1 MTLSETTSRLERV
14 LRGEL
19 SALAVLDHTTRVLL
33 DAVPADIWCG
43 VVLDPST
50 LLDTGGQHESGFP
63 ESSMRRLF
71 EIEHVEQ
78 DDIDNLRA
86 LTRRPGKV
94 SLLSRSTH
102 GRLDD
107 SKYYREILQP
117 LGLTDELRILLRDG
131 RRTWGLLVLCRDAH
145 TRPFSSADLAVA
157 EAVSVPACAALRR
170 SLLLS
175 GVDSGLLPDAPGWVV
190 LDGDL
195 GVRSMSPTAHHWID
209 QLQERHA
216 PGRGETAPYLLRA
229 LAVQA
234 RGGGGSPCSSGADD
248 LGEAGAGAHLRAP
261 TSAGRWISLRAW
273 PVDQGGEPTT
283 VVSVGPTDPAD
294 LTALVL
300 DVYGLSPRARQIAQH
315 LLLGRST
322 SEIALHLG
330 VSAYTVQDHLKQIF
344 DKVGVRSR
352 RELVAELFFR
362 HYLPQLAHPP
372 LSTDGRLLSAESP
385 PGRA

>member
-1 MTLSETTSRLERV
+1 MILSETTARLERG

-50 LLDTGGQHESGFP
+50 LLDTGGRHESGFP

-78 DDIDNLRA
+78 DDVDNLRA
-86 LTRRPGKV
+86 LARRPGKV

-102 GRLDD
+102 GRLED
-107 SKYYREILQP
+107 SKYYREILRP
-117 LGLTDELRILLRDG
+117 LDLTDELRVLLRDG

-145 TRPFSSADLAVA
+145 TRPFSSADLTVA
-157 EAVSVPACAALRR
+157 EALSVPACAALRR

-175 GVDSGLLPDAPGWVV
+175 GVDSGPLPDAPGWVV

-209 QLQERHA
+209 QLQEQHA
-216 PGRGETAPYLLRA
+216 PGHGGAAPYLLRA

-234 RGGGGSPCSSGADD
+234 RGDA
-248 LGEAGAGAHLRAP
+248 AGAGAHVRAP
-261 TSAGRWISLRAW
+261 TSTGRWISLRAW
-273 PVDQGGEPTT
+273 PVDQGGETTT
-283 VVSVGPTDPAD
+283 VISVGPTDPAE

-322 SEIALHLG
+322 SEIAEHLG
-330 VSAYTVQDHLKQIF
+330 VSGYTVQDHLKQIF
-344 DKVGVRSR
+344 DRVGVRSR

-362 HYLPQLAHPP
+362 HYLPQLTHPP
-372 LSTDGRLLSAESP
+372 LSTDGRLLSPEDQ
-385 PGRA
+385 

>member
-1 MTLSETTSRLERV
+1 MILSETTSRLERG

-19 SALAVLDHTTRVLL
+19 SALAVLDRTTRVLL
-33 DAVPADIWCG
+33 DAVPADVWCG

-78 DDIDNLRA
+78 DDVDNLRA
-86 LTRRPGKV
+86 LTRRSGKV
-94 SLLSRSTH
+94 SLLSRSTD
-102 GRLDD
+102 GRLDE
-107 SKYYREILQP
+107 SKYYREILRP
-117 LGLTDELRILLRDG
+117 LGLTDELRILLRHG
-131 RRTWGLLVLCRDAH
+131 PRTWGLLVLCRDAH
-145 TRPFSSADLAVA
+145 TRPFSAAELAVA

-175 GVDSGLLPDAPGWVV
+175 GVDCGALPDAPGWVV

-195 GVRSMSPTAHHWID
+195 GIRSMSPTAQHWLD
-209 QLQERHA
+209 QLQEQHA
-216 PGRGETAPYLLRA
+216 PGRGEGGPYLLRA

-234 RGGGGSPCSSGADD
+234 RG
-248 LGEAGAGAHLRAP
+248 EQAGAGAHVRAP
-261 TSAGRWISLRAW
+261 TGTGRWISLRAW
-273 PVDQGGEPTT
+273 PLEQDGEPAV
-283 VVSVGPTDPAD
+283 VVSVGPTEPAE

-300 DVYGLSPRARQIAQH
+300 DVYGLSPRAREIAQH
-315 LLLGRST
+315 VLLGRST
-322 SEIALHLG
+322 SEIAGHLG
-330 VSAYTVQDHLKQIF
+330 VSEYTVQDHLKQVF
-344 DKVGVRSR
+344 GKVGVRSR

-372 LSTDGRLLSAESP
+372 LSTDGRLLSPEHDDQ
-385 PGRA
+385 G

>member
-1 MTLSETTSRLERV
+1 MILSETTARLERD
-14 LRGEL
+14 LRGKL
-19 SALAVLDHTTRVLL
+19 SALSVLDHTTRVLL

-78 DDIDNLRA
+78 DDVDNLRA

-117 LGLTDELRILLRDG
+117 LGLTDELRVLLRDG

-145 TRPFSSADLAVA
+145 TRPFSSTDLAVA
-157 EAVSVPACAALRR
+157 EAVSAPACSALRR

-175 GVDSGLLPDAPGWVV
+175 GVDAGPLPDAPGWVV
-190 LDGDL
+190 LGGDL
-195 GVRSMSPTAHHWID
+195 SVRSMSPTAHHWID

-216 PGRGETAPYLLRA
+216 PGRDETAPYLLRA

-234 RGGGGSPCSSGADD
+234 RG
-248 LGEAGAGAHLRAP
+248 EQAGAGAHVRAP

-283 VVSVGPTDPAD
+283 VVSVGPTDPAE

-315 LLLGRST
+315 VLLGRST
-322 SEIALHLG
+322 SEIAQHLS

-362 HYLPQLAHPP
+362 HYLPQLAAPP
-372 LSTDGRLLSAESP
+372 LSTDGRLLS
-385 PGRA
+385 PGD

>member
-1 MTLSETTSRLERV
+1 MILSETTSRLERG

-19 SALAVLDHTTRVLL
+19 NALAVLDHTTRVLL
-33 DAVPADIWCG
+33 DAVPADVWCG

-50 LLDTGGQHESGFP
+50 LLDTGGRHESGFP

-78 DDIDNLRA
+78 DDVDNLRA
-86 LTRRPGKV
+86 LTRRSGKV
-94 SLLSRSTH
+94 SLLSRSTD

-107 SKYYREILQP
+107 SKYYREILRP
-117 LGLTDELRILLRDG
+117 LGLADELRILLRQG
-131 RRTWGLLVLCRDAH
+131 PRTWGLLVLCRDAH
-145 TRPFSSADLAVA
+145 TRPFSAAELAVA

-175 GVDSGLLPDAPGWVV
+175 GVDCGPLPDAPGWVV

-195 GVRSMSPTAHHWID
+195 GIRSMSPTARHWLD
-209 QLQERHA
+209 QLQEQHA
-216 PGRGETAPYLLRA
+216 PGRGEGGPYLLRA

-234 RGGGGSPCSSGADD
+234 RG
-248 LGEAGAGAHLRAP
+248 EQAGAGAHVRAP
-261 TSAGRWISLRAW
+261 TGTGRWVSLRAW
-273 PVDQGGEPTT
+273 PLEQGGEPTV
-283 VVSVGPTDPAD
+283 VVSIGPTEPAE

-300 DVYGLSPRARQIAQH
+300 DVYGLSPRAREIAQH
-315 LLLGRST
+315 VLLGRST
-322 SEIALHLG
+322 SEIAGHLG
-330 VSAYTVQDHLKQIF
+330 VSEYTVQDHLKQVF

-372 LSTDGRLLSAESP
+372 LSTDGRLLSPEHD
-385 PGRA
+385 GRAD

>member
-1 MTLSETTSRLERV
+1 MILSETTSRLERG

-19 SALAVLDHTTRVLL
+19 SALAVLDRTTRVLL
-33 DAVPADIWCG
+33 DVVPADVWCG

-78 DDIDNLRA
+78 DDVDNLRA
-86 LTRRPGKV
+86 LTRRSGKV
-94 SLLSRSTH
+94 SLLSRSTD
-102 GRLDD
+102 GRLDE
-107 SKYYREILQP
+107 SKYYREILRP
-117 LGLTDELRILLRDG
+117 LGLTDELRILLRHG
-131 RRTWGLLVLCRDAH
+131 PRTWGLLVLCRDAH
-145 TRPFSSADLAVA
+145 TRPFSAAELAVA

-175 GVDSGLLPDAPGWVV
+175 GVDCGPLPDAPGWVV

-195 GVRSMSPTAHHWID
+195 GIRSMSPTAQHWLD
-209 QLQERHA
+209 QLQEQHA
-216 PGRGETAPYLLRA
+216 PGRGEGGPYLLRA

-234 RGGGGSPCSSGADD
+234 RG
-248 LGEAGAGAHLRAP
+248 EQAGAGAHVRAP
-261 TSAGRWISLRAW
+261 TGSGRWISLRAW
-273 PVDQGGEPTT
+273 PLEQDGEPAV
-283 VVSVGPTDPAD
+283 VVSVGPTEPAE

-300 DVYGLSPRARQIAQH
+300 DVYGLSPRTREIAQH
-315 LLLGRST
+315 VLLGRST
-322 SEIALHLG
+322 SEIAGHLG
-330 VSAYTVQDHLKQIF
+330 VSEYTVQDHLKQVF
-344 DKVGVRSR
+344 GKVGVRSR

-372 LSTDGRLLSAESP
+372 LSTDGRLLSPEHD
-385 PGRA
+385 G

>member
-1 MTLSETTSRLERV
+1 MTLPETTARLERG

-19 SALAVLDHTTRVLL
+19 SALAVLDHTSRVLL

-78 DDIDNLRA
+78 DDVDNLRA
-86 LTRRPGKV
+86 LARRPGKV

-145 TRPFSSADLAVA
+145 TRPFSSEDLAAA
-157 EAVSVPACAALRR
+157 EALSVPACAALRR

-175 GVDSGLLPDAPGWVV
+175 GVDSGPLPDAPGWVV

-195 GVRSMSPTAHHWID
+195 GVRSMSPTAHHWIE

-216 PGRGETAPYLLRA
+216 PGRGEAAPYLLRA

-234 RGGGGSPCSSGADD
+234 RGEP
-248 LGEAGAGAHLRAP
+248 AGAGAHVRAP

-362 HYLPQLAHPP
+362 HYLPQLADPP
-372 LSTDGRLLSAESP
+372 LSTDGRLLSGESQ
-385 PGRA
+385 PGPA

>member
-1 MTLSETTSRLERV
+1 MPMTPAETTARLERA

-19 SALAVLDHTTRVLL
+19 NALAVLDRTGRVLL

-50 LLDTGGQHESGFP
+50 LLDTGGQHASGFP

-78 DDIDNLRA
+78 DDVDNLRA
-86 LTRRPGKV
+86 LARRPGRV

-107 SKYYREILQP
+107 SKYYREILHP
-117 LGLTDELRILLRDG
+117 LGLTDELRVLLRDG
-131 RRTWGLLVLCRDAH
+131 RRTWGLLVLCRDGH
-145 TRPFSSADLAVA
+145 TRAFSSADLAVA

-175 GVDSGLLPDAPGWVV
+175 GVDAGPLPDAPGWVV

-195 GVRSMSPTAHHWID
+195 EVRSMSPTAQHWLD
-209 QLQERHA
+209 RLQERHA
-216 PGRGETAPYLLRA
+216 PGRGKAGPYLMRA

-234 RGGGGSPCSSGADD
+234 RG
-248 LGEAGAGAHLRAP
+248 EVAGAGAHVRAP
-261 TSAGRWISLRAW
+261 TSAGRWVSLRAW

-283 VVSVGPTDPAD
+283 VVSVGPTDPGE

-300 DVYGLSPRARQIAQH
+300 DVYGLSPRARQIAQ
-315 LLLGRST
+315 LVLLGRST
-322 SEIALHLG
+322 SEIARQLG

-362 HYLPQLAHPP
+362 HYVPQLAHPP
-372 LSTDGRLLSAESP
+372 LSTDGRLLGGP
-385 PGRA
+385 DD

>member
-1 MTLSETTSRLERV
+1 MIHSETTSRLERG

-19 SALAVLDHTTRVLL
+19 SALAVLDRTARVLL
-33 DAVPADIWCG
+33 DAVPADVWCG

-78 DDIDNLRA
+78 DDVDNLRA
-86 LTRRPGKV
+86 LTRRSSKV
-94 SLLSRSTH
+94 SLLSRSTD
-102 GRLDD
+102 GRLDE
-107 SKYYREILQP
+107 SKYYREILRP
-117 LGLTDELRILLRDG
+117 LGLTDELRILLRHG
-131 RRTWGLLVLCRDAH
+131 PRTWGLLVLCRDAH
-145 TRPFSSADLAVA
+145 TRPFSAAELAVA

-175 GVDSGLLPDAPGWVV
+175 GVDRGPLPDAPGWVV

-195 GVRSMSPTAHHWID
+195 GIRSMSPTAQHWLD
-209 QLQERHA
+209 QLQEQHA
-216 PGRGETAPYLLRA
+216 PGRGEGGPYLLRA

-234 RGGGGSPCSSGADD
+234 RG
-248 LGEAGAGAHLRAP
+248 EQAGAGAHVRAP
-261 TSAGRWISLRAW
+261 TGTGRWISLRAW
-273 PVDQGGEPTT
+273 PLEQDGEPAV
-283 VVSVGPTDPAD
+283 VVSVGPTEPAE

-300 DVYGLSPRARQIAQH
+300 DVYGLSPRAREIAQH
-315 LLLGRST
+315 VLLGRST
-322 SEIALHLG
+322 SEIAGHLG
-330 VSAYTVQDHLKQIF
+330 VSEYTVQDHLKQVF
-344 DKVGVRSR
+344 GKVGVRSR

-372 LSTDGRLLSAESP
+372 LSTDGRLLSPEHDDQ
-385 PGRA
+385 G

>member
-1 MTLSETTSRLERV
+1 MILSETTSRLERG

-19 SALAVLDHTTRVLL
+19 SALAVLDRTTRVLL
-33 DAVPADIWCG
+33 DVVPADVWCG

-78 DDIDNLRA
+78 DDVDNLRA
-86 LTRRPGKV
+86 LTRRSGKV
-94 SLLSRSTH
+94 SLLSRSTD
-102 GRLDD
+102 GRLDE
-107 SKYYREILQP
+107 SKYYREILRP
-117 LGLTDELRILLRDG
+117 LGLTDELRILLRHG
-131 RRTWGLLVLCRDAH
+131 PRTWGLLVLCRDAH
-145 TRPFSSADLAVA
+145 TRPFSAAELAVA

-175 GVDSGLLPDAPGWVV
+175 GVDRGPLPDAPGWVV

-195 GVRSMSPTAHHWID
+195 GIRSMSPTAQHWLD
-209 QLQERHA
+209 QLQEQHA
-216 PGRGETAPYLLRA
+216 PGRGEGGPYLLRA

-234 RGGGGSPCSSGADD
+234 RG
-248 LGEAGAGAHLRAP
+248 EQAGAGAHVRAP
-261 TSAGRWISLRAW
+261 TGTGRWISLRAW
-273 PVDQGGEPTT
+273 PLEQDGEPAV
-283 VVSVGPTDPAD
+283 VVSVGPTEPAE

-300 DVYGLSPRARQIAQH
+300 DVYGLSPRAREIAQH
-315 LLLGRST
+315 VLLGRST
-322 SEIALHLG
+322 SEIAGHLG
-330 VSAYTVQDHLKQIF
+330 VSEYTVQDHLKQVF
-344 DKVGVRSR
+344 GKVGVRSR

-372 LSTDGRLLSAESP
+372 LSTDGRLLSPEHDDQ
-385 PGRA
+385 G

>member
-1 MTLSETTSRLERV
+1 MILSETTSRLERG

-19 SALAVLDHTTRVLL
+19 SALAVLDRTARVLL
-33 DAVPADIWCG
+33 DAVPADVWCG

-78 DDIDNLRA
+78 DDVDNLRA
-86 LTRRPGKV
+86 LTRRSGKV
-94 SLLSRSTH
+94 SLLSRSTD
-102 GRLDD
+102 GRLDE
-107 SKYYREILQP
+107 SKYYREILRP
-117 LGLTDELRILLRDG
+117 LGLTDELRILLRHG
-131 RRTWGLLVLCRDAH
+131 PRTWGLLVLCRDAH
-145 TRPFSSADLAVA
+145 TRPFSAAELAVA

-175 GVDSGLLPDAPGWVV
+175 GVDRGALPDAPGWVV

-195 GVRSMSPTAHHWID
+195 GIRSMSPTAQHWLD
-209 QLQERHA
+209 QLQEQHA
-216 PGRGETAPYLLRA
+216 PGRGEGGPYLLRA

-234 RGGGGSPCSSGADD
+234 RG
-248 LGEAGAGAHLRAP
+248 EQAGAGAHVRAP
-261 TSAGRWISLRAW
+261 TGTGRWISLRAW
-273 PVDQGGEPTT
+273 PLEQDGEPAV
-283 VVSVGPTDPAD
+283 VVSVGPTEPAE

-300 DVYGLSPRARQIAQH
+300 DVYGLSPRAREIAQH
-315 LLLGRST
+315 VLLGRST
-322 SEIALHLG
+322 SEIAGHLG
-330 VSAYTVQDHLKQIF
+330 VSEYTVQDHLKQVF
-344 DKVGVRSR
+344 GKVGVRSR

-372 LSTDGRLLSAESP
+372 LSTDGRLLSPEHDDQ
-385 PGRA
+385 G

>member
-1 MTLSETTSRLERV
+1 MILSETTSRLERG

-19 SALAVLDHTTRVLL
+19 SALAVLDRTARVLL
-33 DAVPADIWCG
+33 DAVPADVWCG

-78 DDIDNLRA
+78 DDVDNLRA
-86 LTRRPGKV
+86 LTRRSGKV
-94 SLLSRSTH
+94 SLLSRSTD
-102 GRLDD
+102 GRLDE
-107 SKYYREILQP
+107 SKYYREILRP
-117 LGLTDELRILLRDG
+117 LGLTDELRILLRHG
-131 RRTWGLLVLCRDAH
+131 PRTWGLLVLCRDAH
-145 TRPFSSADLAVA
+145 TRPFSAAELAVA

-175 GVDSGLLPDAPGWVV
+175 GADRGPLPDAPGWVV

-195 GVRSMSPTAHHWID
+195 GIRSMSPTAQHWLD
-209 QLQERHA
+209 QLQEQHA
-216 PGRGETAPYLLRA
+216 PGRGEGGPYLLRA

-234 RGGGGSPCSSGADD
+234 RG
-248 LGEAGAGAHLRAP
+248 EQAGAGAHVRAP
-261 TSAGRWISLRAW
+261 TGTGRWISLRAW
-273 PVDQGGEPTT
+273 PLEQDGEPAV
-283 VVSVGPTDPAD
+283 VVSVGPTEPAE

-300 DVYGLSPRARQIAQH
+300 DVYGLSPRAREIAQH
-315 LLLGRST
+315 VLLGRST
-322 SEIALHLG
+322 SEIAGHLG
-330 VSAYTVQDHLKQIF
+330 VSEYTVQDHLKQVF
-344 DKVGVRSR
+344 GKVGVRSR

-372 LSTDGRLLSAESP
+372 LSTDGRLLSPEHDDQ
-385 PGRA
+385 G

>member
-1 MTLSETTSRLERV
+1 MTDSYSGDKPMILSETTARLERG

-43 VVLDPST
+43 AVLDPST

-78 DDIDNLRA
+78 DDVDNLRA

-102 GRLDD
+102 GRLDE

-117 LGLTDELRILLRDG
+117 LDLADELRILLRDG

-145 TRPFSSADLAVA
+145 TRPFSAAELAVA

-175 GVDSGLLPDAPGWVV
+175 GVDSGPLPDAPGWVV

-216 PGRGETAPYLLRA
+216 PGRAEEAPYLLRA

-234 RGGGGSPCSSGADD
+234 RG
-248 LGEAGAGAHLRAP
+248 EVAGPGAHLRAP
-261 TSAGRWISLRAW
+261 TGAGRWISLRAW

-283 VVSVGPTDPAD
+283 VISVGPTDPAE

-322 SEIALHLG
+322 SEIAQHLG

-372 LSTDGRLLSAESP
+372 LSTDGRLLSPED
-385 PGRA
+385 R

>member
-1 MTLSETTSRLERV
+1 MTLPETTARLERG

-78 DDIDNLRA
+78 DDVDNLRA

-145 TRPFSSADLAVA
+145 TRPFSSEDLAVA
-157 EAVSVPACAALRR
+157 EALSVPACAALRR

-175 GVDSGLLPDAPGWVV
+175 GVDSGPLPDAPGWVV

-195 GVRSMSPTAHHWID
+195 GVRSMSPTAHHWIE

-216 PGRGETAPYLLRA
+216 PGRAEAAPYLLRA

-234 RGGGGSPCSSGADD
+234 RGEP
-248 LGEAGAGAHLRAP
+248 AGAGAHVRAP

-362 HYLPQLAHPP
+362 HYLPQLADPP
-372 LSTDGRLLSAESP
+372 LSTDGRLLSPES
-385 PGRA
+385 RTDR